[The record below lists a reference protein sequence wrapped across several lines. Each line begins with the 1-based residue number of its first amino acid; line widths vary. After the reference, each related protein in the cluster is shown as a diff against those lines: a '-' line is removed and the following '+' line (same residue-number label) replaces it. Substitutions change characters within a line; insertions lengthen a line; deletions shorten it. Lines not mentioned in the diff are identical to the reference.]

1 MKSLLGIAIAL
12 LLVGCA
18 RSEGAPAATSGSDPA
33 ATTAAAPATAPAAVA
48 AETAV
53 SEPAPVST
61 APAMAAE
68 KGGSCCGGGAG
79 GGTCGGGAGCGGM
92 CGGAMAA
99 PTPPTDGPANAAW
112 SSLKVSGM
120 RCGGCA
126 KRIMAAVGKLD
137 GVVAVQA
144 DHGTGQVLWAVHK
157 GDRDRRD
164 LVAGEIQK
172 LGYQPQL

>member
-1 MKSLLGIAIAL
+1 MKSLLGITIAL
-12 LLVGCA
+12 LLSGCA
-18 RSEGAPAATSGSDPA
+18 RSEGAAATSSGSDPA
-33 ATTAAAPATAPAAVA
+33 APAAAAPAAAPAAMAVD
-48 AETAV
+48 TAV
-53 SEPAPVST
+53 SESAPVST
-61 APAMAAE
+61 APAPAAE
-68 KGGSCCGGGAG
+68 KGGSCCGGSG
-79 GGTCGGGAGCGGM
+79 GGGSCGGGAGCGGM

-99 PTPPTDGPANAAW
+99 PTPPTDGPADAAW

-164 LVAGEIQK
+164 VVAGEIQK